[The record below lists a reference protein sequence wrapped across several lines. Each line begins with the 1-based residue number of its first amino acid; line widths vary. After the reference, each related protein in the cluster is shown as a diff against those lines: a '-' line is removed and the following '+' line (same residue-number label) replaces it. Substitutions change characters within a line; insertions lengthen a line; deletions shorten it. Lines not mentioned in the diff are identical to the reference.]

1 MFCNKCGNP
10 LQDGARFCMHCGA
23 PAPGTENQPAP
34 DGAPA
39 PDRAEFTAP
48 IPALRGVGKPGVC
61 PRCGAELEP
70 DTGKCPYCDAG
81 FPAPHFDEATV
92 TPEQKKEKKPKKEKK
107 EPIPEDD
114 NGEEQTDG
122 RKGSRLSAVL
132 IVLIVLL
139 LAALSVFALSWF
151 GVIKNVPVISELT
164 DRLRGAAEPDAT
176 EGSVGQEIEIG
187 ETVAPSRA
195 QLPPSTEPA
204 ATQGATEATTAVPA
218 EKTPVTI
225 SGYLQY
231 EVHETYEDYTVIGL
245 IPDRETAVKP
255 DNRDESVKV
264 RRVVAEGEDLKRY
277 CGKHVTLTG
286 VPTAADRDGE
296 TVITFS
302 DSTVEL
308 LPADDRLNGLYDGGV
323 PVKIA
328 MKSAGYKLNVR
339 ATPDM
344 KGTVLNTVA
353 NGASVS
359 ILGENGEWILID
371 YGSKQ
376 GWVHAETA
384 GLMSVT
390 EADKP
395 EAETT
400 AAPAADPAKDKPLLK
415 PTRAVAA
422 DEVKK
427 DEAYGRAYPADYIY
441 DDDPATCWM
450 ANAEKPV
457 WVQLDFAGKETVSG
471 VKLIAG
477 NNWDGKLKNIPALSD
492 PFAAYARPQRFT
504 LTFSDGSTETFTAKD
519 VKETAFGAN
528 VFLLKTPVKT
538 TYVRLTVD
546 SVFKGKTEQNMVCI
560 AELAAF

>member
-1 MFCNKCGNP
+1 MLCNKCGNP

-23 PAPGTENQPAP
+23 PAPGTGNQAAP
-34 DGAPA
+34 EGEPVA
-39 PDRAEFTAP
+39 DRAEFTAP
-48 IPALRGVGKPGVC
+48 IPALRGEGKPGTC

-81 FPAPHFDEATV
+81 FPIPQFDEAALS
-92 TPEQKKEKKPKKEKK
+92 PEKKKDKKPKKEKK
-107 EPIPEDD
+107 EPVPDD
-114 NGEEQTDG
+114 DTAREQADG
-122 RKGSRLSAVL
+122 RGGSRLSAVL

-151 GVIKNVPVISELT
+151 GVIKNVPVISDLT
-164 DRLRGAAEPDAT
+164 DRLRGAAVTEAPD
-176 EGSVGQEIEIG
+176 GSVGQEIELG

-204 ATQGATEATTAVPA
+204 ASQDATEATTAAPA
-218 EKTPVTI
+218 ANTPVTI

-231 EVHETYEDYTVIGL
+231 EVHETYEDYTAIALV
-245 IPDRETAVKP
+245 PDRETAVKP

-264 RRVVAEGEDLKRY
+264 RRVVVEGEDLKRY
-277 CGKHVTLTG
+277 CGRHVTLTG
-286 VPTAADRDGE
+286 VPNAADRDGE
-296 TVITFS
+296 TLITFTNS
-302 DSTVEL
+302 AVEL

-328 MKSAGYKLNVR
+328 MKSTDYKLNVR
-339 ATPDM
+339 MTPDM
-344 KGTVLNTVA
+344 KGTVLNTIA
-353 NGASVS
+353 NGSSVS
-359 ILGENGEWILID
+359 MLGENGEWTLID

-376 GWVHAETA
+376 GWVHTETA
-384 GLMSVT
+384 GLVSVT

-395 EAETT
+395 GAETT
-400 AAPAADPAKDKPLLK
+400 AAPATDPAKDKPLLK

-427 DEAYGRAYPADYIY
+427 DEAYGRAYLTDYIY

-471 VKLIAG
+471 VKLIVG
-477 NNWDGKLKNIPALSD
+477 NNWDGKLKNIPALQD
-492 PFAAYARPQRFT
+492 PFAAYGRPQRFT
-504 LTFSDGSTETFTAKD
+504 LTFSDGSTQTFTAKD
-519 VKETAFGAN
+519 VKESAFGVN
-528 VFLLKTPVKT
+528 VFIFKTPVKT
-538 TYVRLTVD
+538 TYIRLTVD